1 MSSTSSYSPLPR
13 RRPRGSGPTPA
24 PNLVAA
30 PLRDSAQTPKGLQPL
45 TTDVRK
51 AQPGPRGAAPA
62 PQRPPLLRAKACPE
76 RDGSAPLGCRSGL
89 AEGRKKESA
98 SSAALQL
105 QSSSEVGTH
114 RAQRR
119 TVPGRGAS
127 ARSAK
132 PDWQRGKGLVQEP
145 RLPVAAWPPPVG
157 ARASPTTP
165 VPTQSAPQPTQD
177 PSPVPGTPPL
187 GSPGSPPCQV
197 VTGGDG

>member
-51 AQPGPRGAAPA
+51 AQPGPRGAAPD

-89 AEGRKKESA
+89 AEGRGRKN
-98 SSAALQL
+98 QRR
-105 QSSSEVGTH
+105 QPPSSS
-114 RAQRR
+114 RAAARWAPTVLKGGQCQGEERR
-119 TVPGRGAS
+119 LGRQSRTGSEAKVWFRSRGFQSRPG
-127 ARSAK
+127 
-132 PDWQRGKGLVQEP
+132 PHP
-145 RLPVAAWPPPVG
+145 
-157 ARASPTTP
+157 
-165 VPTQSAPQPTQD
+165 SAP
-177 PSPVPGTPPL
+177 G
-187 GSPGSPPCQV
+187 
-197 VTGGDG
+197 